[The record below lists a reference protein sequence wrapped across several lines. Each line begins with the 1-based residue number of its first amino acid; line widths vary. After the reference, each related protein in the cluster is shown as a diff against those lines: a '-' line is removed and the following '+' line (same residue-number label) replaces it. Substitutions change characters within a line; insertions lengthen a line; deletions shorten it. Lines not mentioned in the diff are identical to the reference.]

1 MKKKWKKKKKRG
13 LSLRILPRRYSFE
26 DKPFYR
32 GSSCTVQTFLDI
44 VGKEHKF
51 NEQCFIRFKRIEA
64 INLYLV
70 KIKLL

>member
-1 MKKKWKKKKKRG
+1 MKKNARKKKKRG
-13 LSLRILPRRYSFE
+13 LSLQILPRRNSFE

-44 VGKEHKF
+44 VGKAHKF

-64 INLYLV
+64 INLFW
-70 KIKLL
+70 